1 VTPPPSQRLGSSWRN
16 LWAAGGISALGDG
29 AYFAAVPLLAVSFTT
44 NPRLIAG
51 VATAAFLPWLL
62 LSLHA
67 GALADRYDRRR
78 LMWTAQI
85 VQATAVGMV
94 AVVAALHVHQ
104 IWLLY
109 ISSFA
114 LGAAETVFSN
124 AAQSVLPS
132 VVPPALLEA
141 ANGRQYATET
151 VTDLFVGP
159 PLGSMLFAI
168 APALPF
174 WLDALSFLVSILLL
188 TRVRY
193 RPDFEPPAI
202 RERRP
207 MRVEIAEGLR
217 WLLRHRLL
225 RTLAVLLAITN
236 MAAQIG
242 NSTFVL
248 FAKSELHV
256 STRLYGVLL
265 ATSAIGGVLGGI
277 TAQRTVRSLGTRRAI
292 IAASGL
298 GAVAATIVA
307 LQAHNLYVMGICLAL
322 GAFSSTNWN
331 VATVS
336 MRQRMI
342 PDYIRGRVNSTYRLA
357 GWGSIPIGALIGG
370 FIAADFGLRAPWF
383 VSAAMR
389 LAVFAAALFV
399 LRAGD
404 FPEASAPVSAQPDL
418 TPATAATTA

>member
-1 VTPPPSQRLGSSWRN
+1 MTVTIPQRLGSSWRN
-16 LWAAGGISALGDG
+16 LWAAGGTSALGDG
-29 AYFAAVPLLAVSFTT
+29 AYVAAVPLLAVSFTT
-44 NPRLIAG
+44 NPRFIAG

-85 VQATAVGMV
+85 VQAGAVGLV
-94 AVVAALHVHQ
+94 AVVATLHVHQ

-109 ISSFA
+109 LASFT

-132 VVPPALLEA
+132 VVPPALLET

-151 VTDLFVGP
+151 VTERFVGP
-159 PLGSMLFAI
+159 PVGSVLFAI

-174 WLDALSFLVSILLL
+174 WLDAASFGISVLLL
-188 TRVRY
+188 MRVRY
-193 RPDFEPPAI
+193 RTDFEPPPA
-202 RERRP
+202 RERRT
-207 MRVEIAEGLR
+207 MRHEIAEGLR
-217 WLLRHRLL
+217 WLWRHRLL
-225 RTLAVLLAITN
+225 RTLAILLAVTN
-236 MAAQIG
+236 MASQLAT
-242 NSTFVL
+242 STFVL
-248 FAKSELHV
+248 FAREQLHV

-265 ATSAIGGVLGGI
+265 ATSAVGGVLGGI
-277 TAQRTVRSLGTRRAI
+277 AAQRTVRRLGTRGAI
-292 IAASGL
+292 VAASGL
-298 GAVAATIVA
+298 GAGSAAVVAV
-307 LQAHNLYVMGICLAL
+307 LAHNIYVMGTCLAIS
-322 GAFSSTNWN
+322 AFSSTNWN

-336 MRQRMI
+336 LRQRTI

-370 FIAADFGLRAPWF
+370 FVAADLGLRAPWF

-389 LAVFAAALFV
+389 LAVFVSAAIFLRTADFTDTEATRRPEPAPAAA
-399 LRAGD
+399 
-404 FPEASAPVSAQPDL
+404 
-418 TPATAATTA
+418 

>member
-1 VTPPPSQRLGSSWRN
+1 MTSSGSARLGSSWRN
-16 LWAAGGISALGDG
+16 LWAAGGISSLGDG
-29 AYFAAVPLLAVSFTT
+29 AYFAAVPLLAVSFST

-62 LSLHA
+62 FSLHA
-67 GALADRYDRRR
+67 GALADRHDRRR

-85 VQATAVGMV
+85 VQAVAVAAV
-94 AVVAALHVHQ
+94 AVVATAHLHQ
-104 IWLLY
+104 IWVLY
-109 ISSFA
+109 VASFA
-114 LGAAETVFSN
+114 LGSAETVFSN

-132 VVPPALLEA
+132 VVPPPLLET

-151 VTDLFVGP
+151 VTNLFAGP
-159 PLGSMLFAI
+159 PLGSVLFAI

-174 WLDALSFLVSILLL
+174 WLDAASFVVSVLLL

-193 RPDFEPPAI
+193 RPDFEPPAA

-207 MRVEIAEGLR
+207 MRYEIAEGLR

-236 MAAQIG
+236 MAGSLA

-248 FAKSELHV
+248 FAHNQLHV
-256 STRLYGVLL
+256 GSRLYGVLL

-277 TAQRTVRSLGTRRAI
+277 SAQRTVRTLGTRHAI
-292 IAASGL
+292 VAASGL
-298 GAVAATIVA
+298 GAGSAVLVA
-307 LQAHNLYVMGICLAL
+307 LFAHNIYVMGTCLAL
-322 GAFSSTNWN
+322 AAFSATNWN

-357 GWGSIPIGALIGG
+357 AWGSLPIGALIGG
-370 FIAADFGLRAPWF
+370 FVAADWGLRAPWF
-383 VSAAMR
+383 VAAAMR
-389 LAVFAAALFV
+389 LAVFVTAAFI
-399 LRAGD
+399 LRAAD
-404 FPEASAPVSAQPDL
+404 FTDAEAARQPESAPV
-418 TPATAATTA
+418 AA